1 MEEKS
6 QIISKLS
13 INMKIRLFEKILIL
27 RQHITIKTT
36 AQHSNHN
43 YKSITLNPLS
53 LVALQY

>member
-6 QIISKLS
+6 RIISKLS

-27 RQHITIKTT
+27 RQHITIETT

-53 LVALQY
+53 LVALLY